1 MTLDAGILEQE
12 LQAFEARK
20 EEFLR
25 HHEGQ
30 YVVLRGRDLLGAYTT
45 ERQAYEAALAR
56 VGNVPML
63 IRRVQREPEV
73 PDNVPALQVGAVS
86 ERS

>member
-1 MTLDAGILEQE
+1 MTLDTGILKQE

-20 EEFLR
+20 DEFLR

-30 YVVLRGRDLLGAYTT
+30 YVVLHGRELLGAYTT

-56 VGNVPML
+56 LGNVPML

-73 PDNVPALQVGAVS
+73 PDSVPALQVGAVS